1 MAIAGAAAQI
11 TAPSQNYNITSPS
24 ANAPYVAGQTLP
36 CTVDL
41 FGDSTTDLN
50 LLISLSSA
58 ASSNTTLTISSG
70 MVVTKQTGSSKTVNN
85 QTVYEQSTNYPIPTT
100 VTPGAY
106 KVTFLEQTTGTTID
120 VPINV
125 LAVAASTSSMVPS
138 ASGVVASSSS
148 TQGSTFK
155 NVNSGVATITP
166 AKAIVA
172 LASVAGI
179 AFML

>member
-1 MAIAGAAAQI
+1 
-11 TAPSQNYNITSPS
+11 
-24 ANAPYVAGQTLP
+24 
-36 CTVDL
+36 
-41 FGDSTTDLN
+41 
-50 LLISLSSA
+50 
-58 ASSNTTLTISSG
+58 
-70 MVVTKQTGSSKTVNN
+70 MVVTKQTGSAKTENN
-85 QTVYEQSTNYPIPTT
+85 QTVYEQSTNYPIPTS

-125 LAVAASTSSMVPS
+125 LAVAASSSAAPS
-138 ASGVVASSSS
+138 ASGAVASASASS

-155 NVNSGVATITP
+155 NADSGVSTISPTT
-166 AKAIVA
+166 KAIVA

>member
-1 MAIAGAAAQI
+1 
-11 TAPSQNYNITSPS
+11 
-24 ANAPYVAGQTLP
+24 
-36 CTVDL
+36 
-41 FGDSTTDLN
+41 
-50 LLISLSSA
+50 
-58 ASSNTTLTISSG
+58 
-70 MVVTKQTGSSKTVNN
+70 MVVTKQTGSTKTENN
-85 QTVYEQSTNYPIPTT
+85 QTVYEQSTNYPIPTS

-125 LAVAASTSSMVPS
+125 LAVAASSSAAPS
-138 ASGVVASSSS
+138 ASGAVASASS

-155 NVNSGVATITP
+155 SADSGVSTISPTT
-166 AKAIVA
+166 KAIVA